1 MDGSQKTPTSAGGEG
16 RMNAKQV
23 WQAAL
28 GELQVKVPG
37 PSFQTWLK
45 NTSIASFEEG
55 KAIAIAVPSNFA
67 KEWLEKRYSKQIA
80 ETLQNVL
87 GHAVEVRFEVKTPA
101 RGESG
106 RALHALDGVGS
117 DPGSRELPIAVGQ
130 NAGSPVMQ
138 QKPGMMG
145 HISNQHNEPTPISAG
160 RDLHGHGTGAQ
171 GQMPQGAGAQG
182 SLGAGNI
189 TNIARSNGT
198 SALAAGRGVQS
209 QAPSYIRGG
218 VGGSGVTGG
227 RNATQ
232 LEMSLEENSMLNP
245 KYTFDRFIVG
255 KSNQLAHAASR
266 RVAETPAMGYN
277 PLFLYG
283 GSGLG
288 KTHLLHAI
296 GHEAVRRFPGIKVVY
311 VTSEKFTNDMINAI
325 RDGRNEQFRNTY
337 RSADILLID
346 DIQFIAG
353 KESTQEEFFHTF
365 NALHGSNKQL
375 VLSSDRPPKAI
386 LTLEERLRS
395 RFEWGLTADV
405 QPPDIET
412 RIAILRAKGESMDV
426 RIPNEVTD
434 FIARKVQ
441 SNIRELEGALNRIAA
456 YAQLNGMPV
465 TVDLAAAT
473 LNDLGGNQ
481 RRRPI
486 THERITETVSSF
498 FNLEPEDLKTGS
510 RSREVLVPRQI
521 AMYLMREEIET
532 PFIQIAAYFGKR
544 DHTTAMHSYEKIEGM
559 VESDN
564 QMRQDVL
571 VIRQMLYGEHE
582 R

>member
-1 MDGSQKTPTSAGGEG
+1 
-16 RMNAKQV
+16 MNAKQV

-55 KAIAIAVPSNFA
+55 KAVAIAVPSNFA

-87 GHAVEVRFEVKTPA
+87 GYPVEVRFEVKTPA

-106 RALHALDGVGS
+106 RTLHALDGMGGT
-117 DPGSRELPIAVGQ
+117 DPNSRELPIAVGQ
-130 NAGSPVMQ
+130 QVGGSIMP
-138 QKPGMMG
+138 QKPGVVG
-145 HISNQHNEPTPISAG
+145 HTGGQHNEPTPISAG
-160 RDLHGHGTGAQ
+160 RDLHGHPVQ
-171 GQMPQGAGAQG
+171 GQMQAGAGAQG
-182 SLGAGNI
+182 SLGGGNI
-189 TNIARSNGT
+189 TNIARSG
-198 SALAAGRGVQS
+198 SAPPVNMSGRSSVAGQP
-209 QAPSYIRGG
+209 PSYIRAG
-218 VGGSGVTGG
+218 VGGSGVTGARG
-227 RNATQ
+227 ATQ
-232 LEMSLEENSMLNP
+232 MEMSLEENSMLNP

-296 GHEAVRRFPGIKVVY
+296 GHEALRRFPGIKVVY

-325 RDGRNEQFRNTY
+325 RDGRNEQFRTMY

-346 DIQFIAG
+346 DVQFIAG

-365 NALHGSNKQL
+365 NALHGANKQI

-412 RIAILRAKGESMDV
+412 RIAILRAKAESMDV
-426 RIPNEVTD
+426 RVPNEVID

-456 YAQLNGMPV
+456 YAQLNQMPV
-465 TVDLAAAT
+465 TVDLASAS

-486 THERITETVSSF
+486 THERIVETVSSF

>member
-1 MDGSQKTPTSAGGEG
+1 
-16 RMNAKQV
+16 MNAKQV

-55 KAIAIAVPSNFA
+55 KSVAIAVPSNFA
-67 KEWLEKRYSKQIA
+67 KEWLEKRYSRQIA

-87 GHAVEVRFEVKTPA
+87 GYPVEVRFEVKTPV

-106 RALHALDGVGS
+106 RTLHALDGMGA
-117 DPGSRELPIAVGQ
+117 DPNSRELPIAVGQ
-130 NAGSPVMQ
+130 QVGGPIMQ
-138 QKPGMMG
+138 QKPGAVPTG
-145 HISNQHNEPTPISAG
+145 HTGGQHNEPTPISAG
-160 RDLHGHGTGAQ
+160 RDMHGHAAQ
-171 GQMPQGAGAQG
+171 GQMPSGAAPQG
-182 SLGAGNI
+182 SLGGGNI
-189 TNIARSNGT
+189 TNIGRTSGAPPVSMNGRS
-198 SALAAGRGVQS
+198 GVAS
-209 QAPSYIRGG
+209 QPPSYIRAG
-218 VGGSGVTGG
+218 VGGSGVTGT
-227 RNATQ
+227 RAATQ
-232 LEMSLEENSMLNP
+232 MEMSLEENSMLNP

-296 GHEAVRRFPGIKVVY
+296 GHEALRRFSGIKVVY

-325 RDGRNEQFRNTY
+325 RDGRNEQFRTVY

-346 DIQFIAG
+346 DVQFIAG

-365 NALHGSNKQL
+365 NALHGANKQI

-412 RIAILRAKGESMDV
+412 RIAILRAKAESMDV
-426 RIPNEVTD
+426 RVPNEVID

-456 YAQLNGMPV
+456 YAQLNQMPV

-486 THERITETVSSF
+486 THERIVETVSSF

>member
-1 MDGSQKTPTSAGGEG
+1 M
-16 RMNAKQV
+16 
-23 WQAAL
+23 
-28 GELQVKVPG
+28 
-37 PSFQTWLK
+37 
-45 NTSIASFEEG
+45 
-55 KAIAIAVPSNFA
+55 
-67 KEWLEKRYSKQIA
+67 
-80 ETLQNVL
+80 
-87 GHAVEVRFEVKTPA
+87 
-101 RGESG
+101 
-106 RALHALDGVGS
+106 
-117 DPGSRELPIAVGQ
+117 
-130 NAGSPVMQ
+130 
-138 QKPGMMG
+138 
-145 HISNQHNEPTPISAG
+145 
-160 RDLHGHGTGAQ
+160 
-171 GQMPQGAGAQG
+171 
-182 SLGAGNI
+182 
-189 TNIARSNGT
+189 
-198 SALAAGRGVQS
+198 
-209 QAPSYIRGG
+209 
-218 VGGSGVTGG
+218 
-227 RNATQ
+227 
-232 LEMSLEENSMLNP
+232 EMSLEENSMLNP

-266 RVAETPAMGYN
+266 RVSETPAMGYN

-296 GHEAVRRFPGIKVVY
+296 GHEAIRRFPGIKVLY

-325 RDGRNEQFRNTY
+325 RDGRNEHFRNVY
-337 RSADILLID
+337 RSADVLLID

-412 RIAILRAKGESMDV
+412 RIAILRAKADSMEV
-426 RIPNEVTD
+426 RVPNEVID

-441 SNIRELEGALNRIAA
+441 SNIRELEGALNRIIA
-456 YAQLNGMPV
+456 YAQLNGMAV
-465 TVDLAAAT
+465 TVDLAAAS
-473 LNDLGGNQ
+473 LNDLGGTQ

-486 THERITETVSSF
+486 THERIVETVSSF

-544 DHTTAMHSYEKIEGM
+544 DHTTAMHSYEKIEGL